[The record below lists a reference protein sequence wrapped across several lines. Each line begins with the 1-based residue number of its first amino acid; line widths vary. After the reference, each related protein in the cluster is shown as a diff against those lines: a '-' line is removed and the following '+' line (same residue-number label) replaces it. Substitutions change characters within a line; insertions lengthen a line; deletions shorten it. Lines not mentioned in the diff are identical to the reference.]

1 MDRVEKEGNK
11 QTKKHEM
18 GLTKKNVNLELGYSV
33 DIQRLAI

>member
-18 GLTKKNVNLELGYSV
+18 GLRKKNVNLELGYSIN
-33 DIQRLAI
+33 IQRLAM